1 LAGFTIFALYNA
13 RKVTLKLFLSGKMG
27 AKNEKWSLKFKN
39 LLTLYKKLRK
49 IWAKISFFYVKKS
62 KKSFF
67 RKYKAVFLLFEL

>member
-1 LAGFTIFALYNA
+1 
-13 RKVTLKLFLSGKMG
+13 MG

-39 LLTLYKKLRK
+39 LLTLCKKLRK
-49 IWAKISFFYVKKS
+49 IWAEINVSYVKKS